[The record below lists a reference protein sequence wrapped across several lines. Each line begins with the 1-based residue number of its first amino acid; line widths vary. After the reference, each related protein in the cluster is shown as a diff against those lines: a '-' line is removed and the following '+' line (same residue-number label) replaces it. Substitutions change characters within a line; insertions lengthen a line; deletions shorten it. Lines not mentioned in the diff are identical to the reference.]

1 MSRNKSQKLQ
11 RQSHG
16 LGDDSDEG
24 LGAAKY
30 KVGYKRPPVS
40 TRFKPGCSGNS
51 KGRPKGQRNFKTII
65 EEALN
70 APVVVREGDK
80 KRHVKKAEA
89 IVLRQLDSAM
99 KGDGRAT
106 ETVIKLMK
114 LMGLLDPKQAEA
126 EVAKLSAAEESIF
139 AEIVGQRAPSRR
151 RRRNGR

>member
-1 MSRNKSQKLQ
+1 MSRERSRKG
-11 RQSHG
+11 RHG
-16 LGDDSDEG
+16 LDGHSGREAG
-24 LGAAKY
+24 PTQY

-40 TRFKPGCSGNS
+40 TRFKAGRSGNP
-51 KGRPKGQRNFKTII
+51 KGRPKGQRNFKVII

-70 APVVVREGDK
+70 APVLVREGDR

-114 LMGLLDPKQAEA
+114 HMGLLDPNQAEA
-126 EVAKLSAAEESIF
+126 EVAKLSSAEESLF
-139 AEIVGQRAPSRR
+139 AEIVEQKARSRR
-151 RRRNGR
+151 RRSSPR

>member
-1 MSRNKSQKLQ
+1 MSRKKSQKSRKHRHAL
-11 RQSHG
+11 SG
-16 LGDDSDEG
+16 DSDRE
-24 LGAAKY
+24 LDAAPY

-40 TRFKPGCSGNS
+40 TRFKPGSSGNP

-106 ETVIKLMK
+106 ETIIKLMK
-114 LMGLLDPKQAEA
+114 LMGLLDPNQPGT
-126 EVAKLSAAEESIF
+126 EVAKLSAAEESIL
-139 AEIVGQRAPSRR
+139 AEIVEQRAPSRR

>member
-1 MSRNKSQKLQ
+1 MSRNKSQRSQ
-11 RQSHG
+11 RQSHVLRG
-16 LGDDSDEG
+16 DSDRA
-24 LGAAKY
+24 LGAQY

-40 TRFKPGCSGNS
+40 TRFKPGCSGNP

-70 APVVVREGDK
+70 APVLVREGEK
-80 KRHVKKAEA
+80 KRRVKKAEA

-106 ETVIKLMK
+106 ETIIKLMK
-114 LMGLLDPKQAEA
+114 LMGLLDPNQPGT
-126 EVAKLSAAEESIF
+126 EVAKLSAAEESIL
-139 AEIVGQRAPSRR
+139 AEIVEQRAPSRR